1 MRNSEAAHSQE
12 PPDLRRHPLQGVSAV
27 CAAIGSLVDALRH
40 QDVPVLVDGVR
51 LGGLRHEL
59 VDGVREYADVALRVL
74 RDPLQELVI
83 RILVLHKHTRK
94 KKFHAPKTI
103 SDFLHLKIIVDLEE
117 MEDSE
122 IPYVEQVVQ
131 LDLDRA
137 DLPVRDIL
145 LELGH
150 NKRTV
155 NSVITVTNRWK
166 IKKFRSSIG
175 RTRGGDHYEDVE
187 VLGLGARAGEVGEEV
202 LGERCGDEQIT
213 T

>member
-83 RILVLHKHTRK
+83 RILVLHKHK
-94 KKFHAPKTI
+94 KKKIPRPKNNI
-103 SDFLHLKIIVDLEE
+103 RLFAS
-117 MEDSE
+117 
-122 IPYVEQVVQ
+122 Q
-131 LDLDRA
+131 
-137 DLPVRDIL
+137 
-145 LELGH
+145 
-150 NKRTV
+150 N
-155 NSVITVTNRWK
+155 NC
-166 IKKFRSSIG
+166 RS
-175 RTRGGDHYEDVE
+175 GGDGGFRDSVRGTGRPARSGPRGSSGSRHLAGVGTQQKNSKFSNYSNKSVE
-187 VLGLGARAGEVGEEV
+187 NKEI
-202 LGERCGDEQIT
+202 QILNR
-213 T
+213 